1 MGVFVSLRRTVGI
14 AFALVLLIP
23 LGSAV
28 SDAQERDPKLAV
40 KSLPRPE
47 RPRDPKQ
54 RSFDPHAVLV
64 KFKPGTS
71 AAAKDGAVKG
81 RGARMAGAVS
91 GTSYEKVT
99 SAGSADDLL
108 RAMRAD
114 STVASVSLDYRRTM
128 TAAPNDPGYV
138 LGDQNYLN
146 TVRLPQ
152 AWDQT
157 KGSTDQ
163 IIAVV
168 DSGGRRAAPGSRRSD
183 RGRLQRHHQHT
194 DGGQREHRRQR
205 PRHHGRR
212 HRRGQH
218 QQRHRHRGGG
228 LERPRHAGQGSR
240 LDRERLRL
248 RRRGGHHLGRRS
260 RREGHQPLAGRPRG
274 QHRPARRGHLRDGQG
289 RDPRGVV
296 RQHG

>member
-91 GTSYEKVT
+91 GTTYEKVT

-157 KGSTDQ
+157 KGSPDQ

-168 DSGGRRAAPGSRRSD
+168 DSGVDALHQDLVGRTVAGYNAITNTPTAANANTDDNGHGTMVAGIAAANTNNGIGIAGAAWNARVMPVKVLDSTGNGFDSDVAEGITWAADRPDCEILIVDDSRRV
-183 RGRLQRHHQHT
+183 
-194 DGGQREHRRQR
+194 HRTA
-205 PRHHGRR
+205 
-212 HRRGQH
+212 
-218 QQRHRHRGGG
+218 G
-228 LERPRHAGQGSR
+228 LA
-240 LDRERLRL
+240 
-248 RRRGGHHLGRRS
+248 
-260 RREGHQPLAGRPRG
+260 LAS
-274 QHRPARRGHLRDGQG
+274 
-289 RDPRGVV
+289 
-296 RQHG
+296 